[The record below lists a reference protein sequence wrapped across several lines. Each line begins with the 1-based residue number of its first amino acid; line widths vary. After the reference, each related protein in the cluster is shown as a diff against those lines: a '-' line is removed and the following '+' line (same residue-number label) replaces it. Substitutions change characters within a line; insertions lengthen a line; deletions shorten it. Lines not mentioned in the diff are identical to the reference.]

1 MAFLYSILPE
11 YTRNSD
17 VLTDNNIKGKVK
29 ALEEFMDT
37 IDEEIFDIVSD
48 SVKEIL
54 SFGSIDRINDEYL
67 PYISYLLG
75 YKWNYNLDSGI
86 QRNLLN
92 NILELYKRKG
102 TKFSFNF
109 SLYNLDPSIT
119 LYEPYNDIFILNKS
133 GFDEFDYDSYSNFI
147 WRAPVRVATTE
158 KIVLSGIQVID
169 GVTVRINDRV
179 LVKNQDNI
187 VENGVYIV
195 KDDEWVRSDDADLD
209 LKLFHSLYFVSDGLI
224 NKNKG
229 WVCTQASLTEGIIF
243 DILKYKKA
251 KKYYLP
257 NNNYYSWGIIVLRIN
272 NLNSEIYELLSL
284 IKPAGWKILIELRH
298 GLYYNFNL
306 KADNIV
312 RNNYIDS
319 YGLSILDF
327 GEDENYYNTFINSI
341 HYSTIKTFIDIV
353 FMGQIFDLKGN
364 YFGSTVNNN
373 ITLEHIEHYNL
384 YYETENNNY
393 TLLRYSSHYTGY
405 THLNVVFMGSTQCYD
420 LYLNSYSTIYEGI
433 PI

>member
-133 GFDEFDYDSYSNFI
+133 GFDEFDYNSYSNFI

-243 DILKYKKA
+243 DIL
-251 KKYYLP
+251 
-257 NNNYYSWGIIVLRIN
+257 
-272 NLNSEIYELLSL
+272 
-284 IKPAGWKILIELRH
+284 
-298 GLYYNFNL
+298 
-306 KADNIV
+306 
-312 RNNYIDS
+312 
-319 YGLSILDF
+319 
-327 GEDENYYNTFINSI
+327 
-341 HYSTIKTFIDIV
+341 
-353 FMGQIFDLKGN
+353 
-364 YFGSTVNNN
+364 
-373 ITLEHIEHYNL
+373 
-384 YYETENNNY
+384 
-393 TLLRYSSHYTGY
+393 
-405 THLNVVFMGSTQCYD
+405 
-420 LYLNSYSTIYEGI
+420 
-433 PI
+433 

>member
-133 GFDEFDYDSYSNFI
+133 GFDEFDYNSYSNFI

-169 GVTVRINDRV
+169 GVTVRINDKV

>member
-133 GFDEFDYDSYSNFI
+133 GFDEFDYNSYSNFI

-405 THLNVVFMGSTQCYD
+405 THLYVVFMGSSQCYD